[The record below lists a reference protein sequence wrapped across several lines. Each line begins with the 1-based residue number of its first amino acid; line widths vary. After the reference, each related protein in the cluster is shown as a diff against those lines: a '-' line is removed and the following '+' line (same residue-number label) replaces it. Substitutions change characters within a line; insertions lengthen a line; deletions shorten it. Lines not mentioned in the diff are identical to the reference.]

1 MLIAKGGLFKGPFV
15 IDGQFMM
22 APASGVISAF
32 QSVQILARTTGTEDS
47 FDLEFTPP
55 AGSAFPIDL
64 IFYPLN

>member
-1 MLIAKGGLFKGPFV
+1 
-15 IDGQFMM
+15 MM

-32 QSVQILARTTGTEDS
+32 QSVQILARTTGTENS